1 MQRSDAVGLWLSDG
15 LLPGVVIVLGGI
27 LLIRGIRWTE
37 SRYQHRLDE
46 RIAAAIDRTDV
57 ASESL
62 KRSRMIVQAAGWVA
76 RVLLYLIVLFLALDV
91 LGISLA
97 VFYFLIRTPLADQD
111 ASEGSGVRQ
120 PSLAISVPLLQ
131 HVVLTEAGSHA

>member
-1 MQRSDAVGLWLSDG
+1 MPSASGLSDN
-15 LLPGVVIVLGGI
+15 LLPGVVIVHGAS
-27 LLIRGIRWTE
+27 LLVRGIRWTE

-62 KRSRMIVQAAGWVA
+62 KRSRMIVQAAD
-76 RVLLYLIVLFLALDV
+76 R
-91 LGISLA
+91 
-97 VFYFLIRTPLADQD
+97 D
-111 ASEGSGVRQ
+111 ASEGSGARQ